1 MKTHRLIGWT
11 ALAGGAA
18 LGYALAEAHW
28 RVLRLIEVPVLPPR
42 AAPLRVLQVS
52 DPHFTA
58 NQRRK
63 VDWVRRLADLE
74 PDLVV
79 ATGDNFSS
87 SDSMETALE
96 AFEPLLG
103 LPGAFVLGS
112 HDFYSAQWRSPLA
125 YLLTGRRGRDVA
137 RQEPERTPDLPTAAF
152 RGVLARAGWLDLD
165 NARGALRL
173 GSERLATDLVGLA
186 DPHVGWEEVPP
197 PASRA
202 AADLVLGLVH
212 APYVDAVQSLV
223 DDGARLV
230 LAGHT
235 HGGQVALP
243 GLGAIV
249 SNTDLPRHQTRGLSR
264 WPGGDPAA
272 PSYLHVSAGLGAS
285 PFAPVR
291 FAARP
296 EATLLTL
303 TAGES
308 DR

>member
-28 RVLRLIEVPVLPPR
+28 RVLRLIEVPVLPAG
-42 AAPLRVLQVS
+42 AAPLQVLQIS

-58 NQRRK
+58 SQRRK

-103 LPGAFVLGS
+103 FPGAFVLGS

-125 YLLTGRRGRDVA
+125 YLLAGRPGLDAA
-137 RQEPERTPDLPTAAF
+137 RQAPERTPALPTAAF
-152 RGVLARAGWLDLD
+152 RGVLTRAGWLDLD
-165 NARGALRL
+165 NARGSL
-173 GSERLATDLVGLA
+173 GLGPERLATDLVGLA
-186 DPHVGWEEVPP
+186 DPHAGWEELPP
-197 PASRA
+197 PTSHAG
-202 AADLVLGLVH
+202 ADLVLGLVH
-212 APYVDAVQSLV
+212 APYVGAVQSLV

-249 SNTDLPRHQTRGLSR
+249 SNTDLPRRQARGLSR
-264 WPGGDPAA
+264 WEGADPAA
-272 PSYLHVSAGLGAS
+272 YLHVSVGLGAS
-285 PFAPVR
+285 PFAPIR

-303 TAGES
+303 TGGRS
-308 DR
+308 GR